1 MKRLSL
7 VIRELDGYYQ
17 NNKTASDGKNLK
29 KLELWYTAGG
39 NVKMVQMLWFLKKLN
54 I

>member
-29 KLELWYTAGG
+29 KLESGTLLVG
-39 NVKMVQMLWFLKKLN
+39 M
-54 I
+54 